1 MQFSNAKKKKGE
13 VKQMVTQSKR
23 KDTINVGLSKEEKA
37 IISKHANTLVRSM
50 SETIRLIVI
59 DYIER
64 NRLKEKYSVK

>member
-1 MQFSNAKKKKGE
+1 
-13 VKQMVTQSKR
+13 MVTQSKR

-64 NRLKEKYSVK
+64 NHLKEKYSIK